1 MPKAKAAGAT
11 RTTARHTTVR
21 EIEVEIDHGSGNA
34 FADLNVI
41 EPTDMLIK
49 SGLAVRLAELI
60 KQRGLTQTKVAEMT
74 GLNQADVSDIMR
86 GKLQGYS
93 TDRILRTL
101 SELSANVE
109 INVYAANGQ
118 KVGETMY
125 VAAIA

>member
-1 MPKAKAAGAT
+1 MPRAKVSAVAKT
-11 RTTARHTTVR
+11 SARHTTVP
-21 EIEVEIDHGSGNA
+21 EIKVEIDHGSGNA

-49 SGLAVRLAELI
+49 SGLAMRLAELI

-74 GLNQADVSDIMR
+74 GLNQADVSDIIR

-101 SELSANVE
+101 GELSANVE
-109 INVYAANGQ
+109 INVYAANGE

-125 VAAIA
+125 VAAVA